1 MSKVVDIDQ
10 RSEEWYK
17 LRMGRFTCSEVHKLM
32 TEPRAKAAKKA
43 GELSETAK
51 TYIMD
56 KVAEAITGQRHE
68 ISGPSLEW
76 GQEWEPYAKSMY
88 EQVFNTVHEVGFLH
102 DDYLG
107 GSPDGLVGDKGGIE
121 IKCPF
126 NQGVHLSNLLLTPET
141 FKSERKEYYWQI
153 QGYLKLTGRDW
164 FDFVSFDHRFPEEH
178 CMQVIRIERN
188 EDDILL
194 MMDKVEKACKLRDE
208 ILARI

>member
-10 RSEEWYK
+10 RSEEWHK
-17 LRMGRFTCSEVHKLM
+17 LRMGRFTCSEIHKLM
-32 TEPRAKAAKKA
+32 TEPRSKIAKEA

-51 TYIMD
+51 TYVME
-56 KVAEAITGQRHE
+56 KVAETITGHRHE
-68 ISGPSLEW
+68 ISGPALAW
-76 GQEWEPYAKSMY
+76 GEEWEPYAKTMY
-88 EQVFNTVHEVGFLH
+88 EQVFDMVQEIGFLH

-107 GSPDGLVGDKGGIE
+107 GSPDGLVGEKGGIE

-126 NQGVHLSNLLLTPET
+126 NQGVHLANLLLTPET
-141 FKSERKEYYWQI
+141 FKAERKEYYWQI

-164 FDFVSFDHRFPEEH
+164 FDFVSFDHRFPEEY
-178 CMQVIRIERN
+178 CMQVIRIQRN

-194 MMDKVEKACKLRDE
+194 MVDKVEKACKMRDE

>member
-1 MSKVVDIDQ
+1 MEQYTAIDQ
-10 RSEEWYK
+10 RSEEWHK
-17 LRMGRFTCSEVHKLM
+17 LRMGRFTCSEVHKLL
-32 TEPRAKAAKKA
+32 TEPRAKAAKEA

-51 TYIMD
+51 TYVME
-56 KVAEAITGQRHE
+56 KVAESITGQRHE
-68 ISGPSLEW
+68 ISSPALAW
-76 GQEWEPYAKSMY
+76 GEEWEPYAATMY
-88 EQVFNTVHEVGFLH
+88 EQVFEAVHPIGFLH

-107 GSPDGLVGDKGGIE
+107 GSPDGLVGENGGIE

-164 FDFVSFDHRFPEEH
+164 LDFVSFDHRFPEEY
-178 CMQVIRIERN
+178 CMQVIRIYRN

-194 MMDKVEKACKLRDE
+194 MMEKVEKACQMRDE
-208 ILARI
+208 ILKKL